1 MKYIEEIR
9 QITEKAEKDMR
20 QEQKIIKYLKRKIKR
35 LAKQR
40 YHSAKIWIDIDDNY
54 NTKYIVDYFRN
65 EGFET
70 DIEVTY
76 DSQYKITCVW

>member
-1 MKYIEEIR
+1 MKYVEEIR

-20 QEQKIIKYLKRKIKR
+20 REQKLIKDFKRKIKH

-40 YHSAKIWIDIDDNY
+40 CHSASMYLDIDDND
-54 NTKYIVDYFRN
+54 NTKYIVDYFCN

-70 DIEVTY
+70 NIITCGGNC
-76 DSQYKITCVW
+76 KITCIW